1 MFFLPC
7 VKQNLLHL
15 SLLSCQSW
23 IAQPLAYALPNKSSQ
38 NFAKFTAGA
47 GFLYKTCEGKP
58 QKVGGLKSQ
67 FSPQPFT
74 NKKP

>member
-23 IAQPLAYALPNKSSQ
+23 IAQPLAYVLPNKSSQ